1 MRKGDFIR
9 KSLGILVITEP
20 IVDTD
25 EPGLVKK
32 SRCLPTSQGL
42 LWSSWGYFNEQQPGL
57 VNEEPRLFEEA
68 QVPPN
73 ARAGA

>member
-20 IVDTD
+20 MVDTD
-25 EPGLVKK
+25 EPGPVKK

-42 LWSSWGYFNEQQPGL
+42 LWSSWGYFNEQPGL
-57 VNEEPRLFEEA
+57 VNEESRLFVEA